1 MEMDRVCCEE
11 RNECVECPV
20 CFKLHRSEK
29 NSSPPKKIPS
39 PAPAAP
45 SLPESTPQE
54 TTLTPPSLPI
64 SVKDLLDSS
73 LSSSSPNQKTDA
85 TKSTSDKKQKK
96 KESNAEKRL
105 KREKKKKMKLYDD
118 YIRDSIHPIEGSE
131 HVIHF

>member
-54 TTLTPPSLPI
+54 TSLTPPSLPMKEIII
-64 SVKDLLDSS
+64 SISYELFWSVFLGSMELIDPVDSS
-73 LSSSSPNQKTDA
+73 DILFV
-85 TKSTSDKKQKK
+85 
-96 KESNAEKRL
+96 L
-105 KREKKKKMKLYDD
+105 
-118 YIRDSIHPIEGSE
+118 
-131 HVIHF
+131 F